1 MKFHVIIVRQEPY
14 EGDYELS
21 SEPFDTLE
29 QAIEIAKVR
38 HKEIDYENDHVRIE
52 VGGWND

>member
-1 MKFHVIIVRQEPY
+1 MKFHVIIVRKEPY

-29 QAIEIAKVR
+29 KAIEIAKVR
-38 HKEIDYENDHVRIE
+38 HKEIDCENDHVRIE